1 MTASS
6 VSGPQTARPP
16 SKTPVSVSSTHPQQ
30 EQKFSKISS
39 FPVPTLPKTCEL
51 TCPGIGGF
59 TILDGKVTDG
69 EDVGVSFFLEKGS
82 IGRGRGEEACS
93 LINEM
98 NPDVE
103 GNFVLQVYKTP
114 LNDWRN

>member
-6 VSGPQTARPP
+6 VSGPQTAKPH

-30 EQKFSKISS
+30 EQKSSKISS
-39 FPVPTLPKTCEL
+39 FRVLTPPKTLQL

-59 TILDGKVTDG
+59 TILDGKVADG

-82 IGRGRGEEACS
+82 IGRGRGEEACL

-103 GNFVLQVYKTP
+103 GKFVVQVYKTVQ
-114 LNDWRN
+114 NDGRN

>member
-1 MTASS
+1 MAKLH
-6 VSGPQTARPP
+6 

-30 EQKFSKISS
+30 EQKSSKISS
-39 FPVPTLPKTCEL
+39 FPVVTPPKTLQL

-59 TILDGKVTDG
+59 TILDDKVTDG

-82 IGRGRGEEACS
+82 IGRGRGEEACL

-103 GNFVLQVYKTP
+103 GKFVVQVYNTV
-114 LNDWRN
+114 LNDGRN